1 MFKKTKIKVYKEM
14 LLKGY
19 KISTR
24 QKYELWKY
32 ISQLEQENLELRA
45 RNYALASN
53 LLSLDK

>member
-53 LLSLDK
+53 VLSLDK

>member
-1 MFKKTKIKVYKEM
+1 MFKITKIKVYKEM

-24 QKYELWKY
+24 QKYELWNY
-32 ISQLEQENLELRA
+32 ISRLEQENLELKA